1 MSGWATIKAL
11 RALEERVDSLGMEIV
26 DPEGQYGTSYNG
38 DIFADRIALQPKSD
52 CLPHYS
58 RDAHIWIGTLEELG
72 NWLNGIEW
80 SRGYDAILRISD
92 KKKREQAESSERN
105 RQLMATIKKSKL
117 VQGNHRGV
125 RVEQEVAEDDV
136 PF

>member
-1 MSGWATIKAL
+1 MSGWETIKAL
-11 RALEERVDSLGMEIV
+11 RLLEERVDALGLEIV
-26 DPEGQYGTSYNG
+26 NPQQSYGSKFITDTYS
-38 DIFADRIALQPKSD
+38 DRIALQPKSD

-72 NWLNGIEW
+72 NWLNGVEW